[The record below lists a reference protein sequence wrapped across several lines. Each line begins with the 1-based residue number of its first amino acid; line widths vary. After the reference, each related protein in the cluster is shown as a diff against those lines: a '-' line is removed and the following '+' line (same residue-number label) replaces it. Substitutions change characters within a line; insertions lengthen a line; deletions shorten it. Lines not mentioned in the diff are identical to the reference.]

1 MAMLRN
7 LSRVKPM
14 CDNDLLCTMKPKYV
28 YDLRSEAKSYLII
41 LHNLRLSTVKPKVL
55 VEKGVGLAYA

>member
-14 CDNDLLCTMKPKYV
+14 CDNDLLCTMKPKYD
-28 YDLRSEAKSYLII
+28 YDLHSEA
-41 LHNLRLSTVKPKVL
+41 
-55 VEKGVGLAYA
+55 